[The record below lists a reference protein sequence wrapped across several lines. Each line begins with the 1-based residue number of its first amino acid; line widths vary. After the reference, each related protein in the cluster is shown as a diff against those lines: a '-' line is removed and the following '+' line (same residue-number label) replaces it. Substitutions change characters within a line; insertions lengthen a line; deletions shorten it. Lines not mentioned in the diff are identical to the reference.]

1 VGEPR
6 RAPRQG
12 VRIERYSVHPDSGSP
27 GKHRGGCGI
36 VRDVRIIADEGIL
49 ASRLESVRVELSA
62 RGPQGWDQVLAER
75 LSRAN
80 DRRMG
85 R

>member
-1 VGEPR
+1 M
-6 RAPRQG
+6 
-12 VRIERYSVHPDSGSP
+12 HPDSGGP
-27 GKHRGGCGI
+27 GKYRGGCGI
-36 VRDVRIIADEGIL
+36 VRDVRIIADESIL

-62 RGPQGWDQVLAER
+62 RGHQGLGQVLAER